1 MDSGVSDFL
10 LFKVKCTFGSRLLV
24 CDWCYTFSSGLL
36 DIWGLRSF
44 VPTSVKIVIKN
55 KRAQSGQ
62 LEIQAGASHSHGFR
76 RESSGVLCGAG
87 VGGGPEVL
95 G

>member
-1 MDSGVSDFL
+1 M
-10 LFKVKCTFGSRLLV
+10 
-24 CDWCYTFSSGLL
+24 
-36 DIWGLRSF
+36 
-44 VPTSVKIVIKN
+44 PTSVKIVIKN

-62 LEIQAGASHSHGFR
+62 LEIQAGVSHSHGFR
-76 RESSGVLCGAG
+76 RESSGGLCGAG

>member
-1 MDSGVSDFL
+1 MHIRFS
-10 LFKVKCTFGSRLLV
+10 LLV
-24 CDWCYTFSSGLL
+24 YDRCYTFSCGLL
-36 DIWGLRSF
+36 DIWGLMRSF

-62 LEIQAGASHSHGFR
+62 LEIQAGVSHSHGFR
-76 RESSGVLCGAG
+76 RESSGGLCGAG